1 MENLWLFLLGIAF
14 VKWVVPFLDILLEWF
29 TNVISKKINLIQSD
43 IAVTSKNVNDY
54 CKDGQDKGM
63 THAIG
68 FKMDEQEEEF
78 VDDDSEEDDFDDRK
92 KK

>member
-1 MENLWLFLLGIAF
+1 MENLWSFLLGIAF

-29 TNVISKKINLIQSD
+29 TNVISRSVHLIQSNM
-43 IAVTSKNVNDY
+43 AVINKDVEDY
-54 CKDGQDKGM
+54 CKDGQEKGM

-78 VDDDSEEDDFDDRK
+78 VDDDSEEDYD
-92 KK
+92 